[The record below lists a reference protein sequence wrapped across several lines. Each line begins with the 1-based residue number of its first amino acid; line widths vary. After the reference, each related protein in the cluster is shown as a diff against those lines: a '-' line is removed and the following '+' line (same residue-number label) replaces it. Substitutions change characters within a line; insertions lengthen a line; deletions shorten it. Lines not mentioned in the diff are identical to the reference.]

1 MMSKN
6 ILKTIGLMFAL
17 VFLFSYVIP
26 QQDEF
31 KNLKVFPKNISPDA
45 LHKYMDDFNEGLG
58 VKCNYCHA
66 KNEEGTHL
74 DFASDDK
81 PEKEMA
87 RNMIRLTMEIN
98 QKYFNYNG
106 DSTAAWRVT
115 CATCHKGQPIPDFP
129 DSTRKN

>member
-1 MMSKN
+1 MSTRL
-6 ILKTIGLMFAL
+6 IKTILLIFGS
-17 VFLFSYVIP
+17 VVLFSYVIP

-45 LHKYMDDFNEGLG
+45 LHKYMEDFNAGLG

-87 RNMIRLTMEIN
+87 RKMIMLTMEIN
-98 QKYFNYNG
+98 QKYFNYG
-106 DSTAAWRVT
+106 QDSIAPWRVT
-115 CATCHKGQPIPDFP
+115 CNTCHRGSPIPELV
-129 DSTRKN
+129 DSTLKN